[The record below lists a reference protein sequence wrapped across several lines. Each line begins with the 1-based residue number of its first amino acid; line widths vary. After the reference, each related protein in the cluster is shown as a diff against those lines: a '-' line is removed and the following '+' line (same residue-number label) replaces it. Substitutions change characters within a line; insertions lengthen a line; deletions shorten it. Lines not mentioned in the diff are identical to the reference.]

1 MAGGSSL
8 KRAVV
13 ARLAGAM
20 MVVAL
25 ISGAPAHAGTTILPI
40 AYSSLCAAA
49 AVAESRLAMARPV
62 TIEPRKAQAILGGA
76 PSKLELIRARHDG
89 LASQVPD
96 IGTIGAGAGFRG
108 FCGDPRPAL
117 IAPVEPVLA
126 VQAVPPLKPAAMIL
140 PIAPV
145 AGDRPDIFG
154 SVALRISATPLGAR
168 WAAARAASLGA
179 RHGPWATT
187 LRAMRGRDRTD
198 QVAAINSWV
207 NARIRFAED
216 RASGGQADRWA
227 SAAESLRSRRGDCE
241 DYAIAKMQMLRALGV
256 ADEDLYFVVA
266 RDLVRRADHALL
278 VVRLD
283 GRLVTLD
290 NQTDRLLDA
299 SQSNDYRP
307 IFTYAGTQAWMH
319 GYRADPVTAPM
330 RTASLDMAGY
340 GPD

>member
-1 MAGGSSL
+1 MAYGSIHKYMIATGLFGGM
-8 KRAVV
+8 
-13 ARLAGAM
+13 LAIASIP
-20 MVVAL
+20 AT
-25 ISGAPAHAGTTILPI
+25 AHAGTTILPI
-40 AYSSLCAAA
+40 AYSGLCAAA
-49 AVAESRLAMARPV
+49 TMAEDRLAALRPAAV
-62 TIEPRKAQAILGGA
+62 EPSKAQAILGGA

-96 IGTIGAGAGFRG
+96 IGTIGAGTGFRT
-108 FCGDPRPAL
+108 FCGDSSPAL
-117 IAPVEPVLA
+117 IAPVGPAQA
-126 VQAVPPLKPAAMIL
+126 VQAVQPLKLAM

-154 SVALRISATPLGAR
+154 SVALRISATPLGTR
-168 WAAARAASLGA
+168 WAAARSASLGT
-179 RHGPWATT
+179 RHGPWAAT
-187 LRAMRGRDRTD
+187 LRAVRGRDRTD

-207 NARIRFAED
+207 NARIRFVED

-227 SAAESLRSRRGDCE
+227 SAAESLRSRGGDCE

-299 SQSNDYRP
+299 TQAHDYRP
-307 IFTYAGTQAWMH
+307 VFTYAGTQAWMH
-319 GYRADPVTAPM
+319 GYRADPVATPM
-330 RTASLDMAGY
+330 RTAALDMAGF